1 MQKNNINCGL
11 GAPGANATQSFT
23 EIGKKYSSNVSSPIA
38 DAIEK
43 EMNRGKILP
52 VQASMYEQYWNE
64 AKQYDFSNICP
75 EIDIT
80 KDYGEDEFLLEI
92 GGVPTMPRG
101 DIQAIKAHAKEGKTM
116 LISIIITAL
125 LGSEKDTELDIRGR
139 EENLS
144 ILYFDTEQHP
154 RNTKRIMLRINAMRG
169 VAANTPIE
177 GISFF
182 AIRELSIQHRINF
195 ILDKIKTHHPDVV
208 IIDGIRDLVQSIND
222 EAECNNIIQLL
233 TSIAMYE
240 NIAILCVLH
249 KNKNKLDD
257 TMRGHLGAELEN
269 KSSSI
274 WEVSRNGN
282 IVTVDETHARNEPT
296 EKWQFKIG
304 EGGIPCPPNAED
316 IIIAK
321 KGTKESMIKT
331 KNAPKDYSDIL
342 HLALIKEHLSNANS
356 SKESVNKI
364 IQNAFGVSD
373 KKSRDF
379 TDYYIKK
386 GWLVKTNESKQ
397 PKYKINAALM

>member
-1 MQKNNINCGL
+1 MINILNNCGM
-11 GAPGANATQSFT
+11 GAPGANATQELS
-23 EIGKKYSSNVSSPIA
+23 EIGKKYSTNVSSNIV
-38 DAIEK
+38 DAVEK
-43 EMNRGKILP
+43 EMNHSKTL
-52 VQASMYEQYWNE
+52 SLYEKCWAVARQI
-64 AKQYDFSNICP
+64 DFSNTDY
-75 EIDIT
+75 EINIT
-80 KDYGEDEFLLEI
+80 KDYGDDEFLLKI
-92 GGVPTMPRG
+92 GDVPTMPRG
-101 DIQAIKAHAKEGKTM
+101 DIQAIKAHGKEGKTM
-116 LISIIITAL
+116 LTSILVTAL
-125 LGSEKDTELDIRGR
+125 LNDENGNALNVKGIEK
-139 EENLS
+139 NLK
-144 ILYFDTEQHP
+144 IFYFDTEQHQ

-169 VAANTPIE
+169 VEANTPIE
-177 GISFF
+177 GASFF
-182 AIRELSIQHRINF
+182 AIRELSIENRINF
-195 ILDKIKTHHPDVV
+195 IVNRIKTYKPDVV
-208 IIDGIRDLVQSIND
+208 VIDGIRDLVKSINE

-233 TSIAMYE
+233 ISIATCE
-240 NIAILCVLH
+240 NLAILCVLH

-269 KSSSI
+269 KATSV
-274 WEVSRNGN
+274 WEVRRNGN

-342 HLALIKEHLSNANS
+342 HLALIKEHLSNAKS